1 VLDYLHAEV
10 KQLASQQA
18 RVWAA
23 MAEVH
28 RRAIGA
34 HAHEALWT
42 AERVFGSAACEIA
55 CELRV
60 SELSAQREL
69 QRADDLQA
77 LPTVAAAL
85 RAGEMDRTRVVVLL
99 EVCADLTAEH
109 RDRVVA
115 AVLPKAG
122 RMTPGKL
129 RAEAQR
135 LAIALD
141 PQWAERRYREA
152 VRRRR
157 VVRYINADGT
167 VTIAA
172 EDQDAAEAL
181 AAYARLSALAKAAKR
196 AGAHATL
203 DILRSKIS
211 MGLQSPR
218 FTGMHERDIITYLV
232 AEFPK
237 PVAEQPGDDP
247 LADQP
252 AQPTATEPAHT
263 QTVDDGLADVE
274 PSDVEPSDVEPID
287 VEPIDAE
294 PTDEPQPTDVESA
307 EAEPAEAEPADVE
320 TVDVEPADD
329 DPADA
334 EPTDGPQPTDEAPSD
349 EPPSDERLP
358 DWPSSSD
365 ASLEEEYFEAELL
378 AQELLDQGFFDD
390 EECTGEQYEQLVS
403 YALAL
408 NRSYSRRPPTDQDP
422 DPPPF

>member
-1 VLDYLHAEV
+1 VTSRFSTLRPGPKLAKRLAAVELGSLPDEAVLDYLHAEV
-10 KQLASQQA
+10 RQLAAQQA

-28 RRAIGA
+28 RRGTGA
-34 HAHEALWT
+34 HAHDALWT
-42 AERVFGSAACEIA
+42 AERVFGSAACEIS
-55 CELRV
+55 CELRI
-60 SELSAQREL
+60 SELSAKREL
-69 QRADDLQA
+69 QRADDVEA
-77 LPTVAAAL
+77 LPSVAAAL
-85 RAGEMDRTRVVVLL
+85 RAGEIDRTRVVVLL
-99 EVCADLTAEH
+99 DVCSDLSLDH
-109 RDRVVA
+109 RDKVVA

-203 DILRSKIS
+203 DVLRSVIS
-211 MGLQSPR
+211 LGLQSPR
-218 FTGMHERDIITYLV
+218 FTGMHERDIINYLV
-232 AEFPK
+232 AEYPK
-237 PVAEQPGDDP
+237 PTVDAEPTGV
-247 LADQP
+247 QP
-252 AQPTATEPAHT
+252 ADE
-263 QTVDDGLADVE
+263 
-274 PSDVEPSDVEPID
+274 EPID
-287 VEPIDAE
+287 AEPIDAE
-294 PTDEPQPTDVESA
+294 PTD
-307 EAEPAEAEPADVE
+307 AEPADE
-320 TVDVEPADD
+320 QTS
-329 DPADA
+329 
-334 EPTDGPQPTDEAPSD
+334 GDE
-349 EPPSDERLP
+349 
-358 DWPSSSD
+358 
-365 ASLEEEYFEAELL
+365 SLEEEYFEAELL

-390 EECTGEQYEQLVS
+390 DECTGEQYEQLVN